1 LGNPVAIQLQR
12 VAGLDDKLAGRV
24 LFQRRRMARRMLP
37 HLAGIWKSAS
47 DEVVMNTKVNFIQL
61 ITSVV
66 GLSIGV
72 GIGTATVLLGVAALL
87 Q

>member
-1 LGNPVAIQLQR
+1 MLLLQ
-12 VAGLDDKLAGRV
+12 AGLRESTLE
-24 LFQRRRMARRMLP
+24 
-37 HLAGIWKSAS
+37 
-47 DEVVMNTKVNFIQL
+47 EVVMNRNLNFIQL

-72 GIGTATVLLGVAALL
+72 GLGTATLLLGVAALL

>member
-1 LGNPVAIQLQR
+1 
-12 VAGLDDKLAGRV
+12 
-24 LFQRRRMARRMLP
+24 MARQMLIRQ
-37 HLAGIWKSAS
+37 AGSGKSAS
-47 DEVVMNTKVNFIQL
+47 DEVVMNRNVSFIQL

>member
-1 LGNPVAIQLQR
+1 MLSSL
-12 VAGLDDKLAGRV
+12 AGLQKPT
-24 LFQRRRMARRMLP
+24 QRRL
-37 HLAGIWKSAS
+37 KSGS
-47 DEVVMNTKVNFIQL
+47 GEVVMNTNVNFLQL

-72 GIGTATVLLGVAALL
+72 GIGAATVLIGVAALL

>member
-1 LGNPVAIQLQR
+1 
-12 VAGLDDKLAGRV
+12 
-24 LFQRRRMARRMLP
+24 
-37 HLAGIWKSAS
+37 
-47 DEVVMNTKVNFIQL
+47 MNSKVNFIQL

-72 GIGTATVLLGVAALL
+72 GIGAATVLLGVAALL

>member
-1 LGNPVAIQLQR
+1 
-12 VAGLDDKLAGRV
+12 
-24 LFQRRRMARRMLP
+24 
-37 HLAGIWKSAS
+37 
-47 DEVVMNTKVNFIQL
+47 MNTNVNFLQL

-72 GIGTATVLLGVAALL
+72 GIGAATVLIGVAALL

>member
-1 LGNPVAIQLQR
+1 
-12 VAGLDDKLAGRV
+12 LDDKTTGFATFYGGADMARWMLLLLAGS
-24 LFQRRRMARRMLP
+24 
-37 HLAGIWKSAS
+37 WKVGS
-47 DEVVMNTKVNFIQL
+47 DEAFMNTNVNFLQL

-72 GIGTATVLLGVAALL
+72 GIGAATVLLGVAALL

>member
-1 LGNPVAIQLQR
+1 
-12 VAGLDDKLAGRV
+12 
-24 LFQRRRMARRMLP
+24 
-37 HLAGIWKSAS
+37 
-47 DEVVMNTKVNFIQL
+47 MNRNVNFLQL

-72 GIGTATVLLGVAALL
+72 GIGTATLLIGFAALL